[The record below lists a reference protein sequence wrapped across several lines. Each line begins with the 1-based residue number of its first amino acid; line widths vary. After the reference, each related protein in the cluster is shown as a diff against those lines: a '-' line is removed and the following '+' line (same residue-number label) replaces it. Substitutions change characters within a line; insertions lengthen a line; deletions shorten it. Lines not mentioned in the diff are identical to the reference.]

1 MLTTT
6 LHDDDLNIDFEL
18 EGDVSE
24 EEARAWI
31 KRYSRYHDKTVR
43 PLRMVF
49 ANGEAGKLMISVTEK
64 HFYECTRKD
73 VNEWK

>member
-6 LHDDDLNIDFEL
+6 YRDADLNIDFEC
-18 EGDVSE
+18 EDGVSE
-24 EEARAWI
+24 NEARAWI
-31 KRYSRYHDKTVR
+31 ALYAKYHSKTVR